1 MVLQGVDRMEE
12 INNEPINEDES
23 KLWIDERED
32 IKEAREKSIALS
44 FLQEKITTVEKEL
57 KELEN
62 LYHLYNNLLEN
73 MAELYT
79 YKTRELNEVFDELVY
94 FKQELHDAEMEL
106 NKLNSLIKLEEKSLE
121 KIRKRKENALDLPFV

>member
-1 MVLQGVDRMEE
+1 
-12 INNEPINEDES
+12 
-23 KLWIDERED
+23 
-32 IKEAREKSIALS
+32 
-44 FLQEKITTVEKEL
+44 
-57 KELEN
+57 
-62 LYHLYNNLLEN
+62 

>member
-1 MVLQGVDRMEE
+1 MEE

>member
-12 INNEPINEDES
+12 INNEPINEDEM
-23 KLWIDERED
+23 IDERED

-79 YKTRELNEVFDELVY
+79 YKTRELNEVFDELVC

-106 NKLNSLIKLEEKSLE
+106 NKLNSLIKLEEESLE